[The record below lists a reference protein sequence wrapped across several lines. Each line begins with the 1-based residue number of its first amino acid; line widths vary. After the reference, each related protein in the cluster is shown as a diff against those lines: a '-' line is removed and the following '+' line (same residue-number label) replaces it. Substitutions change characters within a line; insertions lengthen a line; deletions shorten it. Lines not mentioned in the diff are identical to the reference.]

1 MPKTGRAIGFRAG
14 GVAWRGAQNSC
25 HDARWPT
32 RIVFLFT
39 RPTSRKSPRSTA
51 TLSRREPLQ
60 GGNSPLPES
69 CVGFLSLRKVL
80 KSLTDVNFLSRISG
94 GAKGKSGNRI
104 LLYCPQSDAWP
115 QLWKNGGTLL
125 SRMFKP
131 SSKIKISIM
140 ATFLRKRRR
149 QVCLG

>member
-69 CVGFLSLRKVL
+69 CVGFLSLVRFVRYL
-80 KSLTDVNFLSRISG
+80 NL
-94 GAKGKSGNRI
+94 
-104 LLYCPQSDAWP
+104 
-115 QLWKNGGTLL
+115 
-125 SRMFKP
+125 
-131 SSKIKISIM
+131 
-140 ATFLRKRRR
+140 
-149 QVCLG
+149 